1 MTSKLRGFSSAFQLY
16 SQVKTPKECV
26 MDATVVRNLS
36 SICRQQAHQMSA
48 NINQFKH
55 EEYVMKLKRGMSIAN
70 SGLDKKK
77 WLMLGKSHLSVVD

>member
-1 MTSKLRGFSSAFQLY
+1 
-16 SQVKTPKECV
+16 
-26 MDATVVRNLS
+26 
-36 SICRQQAHQMSA
+36 MSA